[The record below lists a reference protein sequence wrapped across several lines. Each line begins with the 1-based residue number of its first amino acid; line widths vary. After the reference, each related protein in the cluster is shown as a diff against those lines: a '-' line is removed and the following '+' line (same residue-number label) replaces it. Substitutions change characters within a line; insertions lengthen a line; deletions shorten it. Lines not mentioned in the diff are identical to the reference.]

1 MVEGLSERLVI
12 QLMIGNQLY
21 PYSIRREQEEIY
33 RKAAK
38 LINERL
44 NRYSQKYSDRGSERY
59 MPAAILDF
67 AVKVLQME
75 NDQNTK
81 PYDDAIRQ
89 LTGEIEDVLNTE
101 TDKI

>member
-44 NRYSQKYSDRGSERY
+44 NRYS
-59 MPAAILDF
+59 P
-67 AVKVLQME
+67 
-75 NDQNTK
+75 
-81 PYDDAIRQ
+81 
-89 LTGEIEDVLNTE
+89 
-101 TDKI
+101 